1 MITGMVQREAE
12 PQEQIWFN
20 ETLDVFSS
28 PEADRALAGQ
38 VIF

>member
-1 MITGMVQREAE
+1 MITRMVQREAE
-12 PQEQIWFN
+12 QEQIWFN